1 MRISIVT
8 LGLAVAQAVQLEY
21 MKVPNPAPG
30 ANTRVAAQAFGN
42 AVFQELDLDGDRIV
56 SLKDAHSDI
65 ENHLAG
71 PDPLDKNDAE
81 ELMNLMAKATWDG
94 FTITKSRFSIFAE
107 MQID

>member
-21 MKVPNPAPG
+21 MKMPNPVPY
-30 ANTRVAAQAFGN
+30 ANIEVEAQAFAD

-65 ENHLAG
+65 ENNLAG
-71 PDPLDKNDAE
+71 PDPLYKDDAE
-81 ELMNLMAKATWDG
+81 ELMGIMVKAAKGDNM
-94 FTITKSRFSIFAE
+94 FTN
-107 MQID
+107 